1 MPLLSNTICA
11 LLQLLLM
18 AKLAAVQGGLYAS
31 RKVARVI
38 LIIIKVILDTFSI
51 STENWATTWFTIDK
65 TIVMNRIALK
75 VDTT

>member
-1 MPLLSNTICA
+1 MPLLSNTICT
-11 LLQLLLM
+11 LLQLLM
-18 AKLAAVQGGLYAS
+18 VKLSPVQGGLYAS